1 MILKKKIG
9 KFLQGGF
16 VPGTNKTKEQ
26 IMAEANRNRAIERE
40 DQKQQL
46 TSDKYFQEYQNFTND
61 VNKRGVGR
69 SPWAQ
74 EEAQKYTKMIHD
86 AKRQEQLEVAAKEA
100 ALRSYRTEETPNIS
114 RTTVQPIATNPIV
127 AIPQITP
134 QIAIPVSSERAK
146 TRGDAFRMARERRD
160 RNFEWGGEKFNTRLK
175 GESDSAYESFL
186 TGNSNTGQGSQT
198 NSGNTENIVNTSNQ
212 DSQTNQ
218 TGQNPSDG
226 TTIATKEIE
235 ILDPRKNSFWDN
247 STGKNSGVDLI
258 VRGDAGNE

>member
-26 IMAEANRNRAIERE
+26 IMAEAYRNRDIERE

-46 TSDKYFQEYQNFTND
+46 TSDRYFQEYQNFTDD
-61 VNKRGVGR
+61 VNKRGVGK

-100 ALRSYRTEETPNIS
+100 ALRSYRTAETPNIS

-127 AIPQITP
+127 TIPQITP
-134 QIAIPVSSERAK
+134 QIATPVSSERAK

-160 RNFEWGGEKFNTRLK
+160 RNFEWNGEKFHTRLE

-186 TGNSNTGQGSQT
+186 T
-198 NSGNTENIVNTSNQ
+198 GNTENIVNTSNQ

-218 TGQNPSDG
+218 TGQNPSAG

-247 STGKNSGVDLI
+247 STGKNSGVDLT